1 VCEEE
6 EDMDLSAMRAQDIMR
21 NNRFAN
27 QLGVRKLVQIFQS
40 SIAKK
45 KAVGKSIG
53 KKSKVPTLILNSSTN
68 QYL

>member
-1 VCEEE
+1 MCEEE

-45 KAVGKSIG
+45 KAVEKSIG